1 MSLIVDYPLLS
12 DIKTWL
18 VDCLL
23 IKADR
28 MSMAHG
34 LEVRAPFLDHKLVE
48 FVASLPS
55 NFKLKGFTKKYILKN
70 SQTNRLN
77 SKILKRKKSGFNAPI
92 NLWLNSFLKD
102 FAGDMIFSKNLRELF
117 QYTYLEKIWKD
128 HQKKKADNSF
138 KIYNL
143 LILSIWLQ
151 NKHKYLS

>member
-1 MSLIVDYPLLS
+1 MS
-12 DIKTWL
+12 TAL
-18 VDCLL
+18 VY
-23 IKADR
+23 I
-28 MSMAHG
+28 
-34 LEVRAPFLDHKLVE
+34 PQLVE

-70 SQTNRLN
+70 SQKNRLN